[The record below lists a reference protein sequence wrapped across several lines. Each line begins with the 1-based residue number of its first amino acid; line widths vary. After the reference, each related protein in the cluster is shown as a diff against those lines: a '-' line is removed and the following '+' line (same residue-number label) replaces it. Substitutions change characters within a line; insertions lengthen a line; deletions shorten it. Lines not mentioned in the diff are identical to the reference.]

1 MYIDSRFAACVS
13 DILALIVCFLEN
25 AVMRKGNPFVDTSL
39 DPLSKLN
46 LKETSDF
53 VKSFPANKGGNKRN
67 VVEAPSTPGRPVFSF
82 SVGDNVS
89 RKNFVPSKWND
100 AEKWLVSDHHSD
112 NTAHHHHHL
121 NGFVK
126 SADFVSRKSSSSSN
140 GSVIKQQTKV
150 ISEKTAEKA
159 SIFQEHRHHN
169 GTSPSD
175 SFDVLKDKFTNEI
188 EPNLLKLEC
197 SEPLSES
204 FIFKDPSSRDI
215 GTEMTPLGSST
226 TSRCPTPFKSLSP
239 PRHNTPATRS
249 GPLDPTTKV
258 SFDIGELQD
267 CHLAKLK
274 LETPFDLVA
283 SNWSS
288 REEEEEDISKSL
300 RHFEMSYECRKSI
313 SEPRVST
320 WEEDEKTKCCLR
332 YQREEAKIQ
341 AWVDL
346 QNAKAEAES
355 RKLEVKIQKMRS
367 KFEEK
372 LMRKM
377 AMVHRKAEELRT
389 AAQLEHTEQIQKATT
404 EQAKKTINQHQSMH
418 FSGHSGSCG
427 CFPCNNLHP

>member
-1 MYIDSRFAACVS
+1 MYIDSRFAAWVS
-13 DILALIVCFLEN
+13 DILALI
-25 AVMRKGNPFVDTSL
+25 VMRKGNPFVDTSL

-112 NTAHHHHHL
+112 STAHHHHHL

-126 SADFVSRKSSSSSN
+126 SADFVSRKSSSSN

-150 ISEKTAEKA
+150 ISEKPAEKV